1 VWLLAAANVV
11 LLVVVAVLVG
21 GRMRQASLL
30 PPNFSV
36 VEPQRLYRSGQPTA
50 AQLATVIKEYGIR
63 TVLNL
68 RNPAEPDY
76 VDDAPAAR
84 PYGVSVV
91 SLPITST
98 WAMSDEHLSELR
110 KVYGDPGGYPILVHC
125 EEGHARTG
133 VAVAIWRIE
142 RQGWDP
148 AAAVDDMI
156 ASGYPVREKRPKMR
170 ELLLHWKV
178 PAEAPEQAPKES
190 APSPASP

>member
-1 VWLLAAANVV
+1 LLAAANVV
-11 LLVVVAVLVG
+11 LLAIVAVLVG
-21 GRMRQASLL
+21 GQMRQASRL
-30 PPNFSV
+30 PRGFHV

-50 AQLATVIKEYGIR
+50 AQLAAVIKEYGIR

-84 PYGVSVV
+84 PYGVRVV

-98 WAMSDEHLSELR
+98 WAISDEHLSELR
-110 KVYGDPGGYPILVHC
+110 KVYGDPRGYPILVHC
-125 EEGHARTG
+125 EAGRARTG
-133 VAVAIWRIE
+133 VAVALWRIE

-156 ASGYPVREKRPKMR
+156 ASGYPVREKSAQMR
-170 ELLLHWKV
+170 ELLLHRQA
-178 PAEAPEQAPKES
+178 PAEAAKPGSRAA
-190 APSPASP
+190 APSSASS